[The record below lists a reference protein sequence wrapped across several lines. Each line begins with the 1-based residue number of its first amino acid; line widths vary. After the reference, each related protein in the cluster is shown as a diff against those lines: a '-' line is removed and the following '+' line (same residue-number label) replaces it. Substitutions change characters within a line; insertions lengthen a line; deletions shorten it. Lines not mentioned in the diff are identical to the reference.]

1 MEDNIAISIKNIS
14 KKYCLQQPIKDAD
27 GNETHELWALKDIS
41 FDIKK
46 GESVGI
52 IGSNGSGKSTL
63 LKILAGVTKP
73 TTGSAEIKGKVA
85 SILDIGAGFHPE
97 LSGRENVFLN
107 GQIYGFSHREIKQK
121 YNEIV
126 AFSGIGK
133 FIDEPVKNYSN
144 GMYLRLAFSIM
155 AHLDFD
161 VYLFDEVFSVG
172 DAEFSMKAREK
183 FHRLLNSEKTIL
195 FVSHNLNELA
205 EQDKYILLENGVL
218 KENTR
223 EKLLLSK
230 YLEDVLN
237 SKKIDIHTQSVII
250 DDFSEYNSSNAIIL
264 SKVSL
269 YQENNSSHFDSS
281 YGFTIS
287 VSFEKLDIHNTADII
302 VSIIDAQGHVIL
314 SSSPLIGNNC
324 KQIEEAG
331 TYIYNCHIPANFFSN
346 RLYRLSIS
354 FFVNAKDVISSIH
367 SPIEAEQKNDVM
379 KSMIRFENL
388 ITFKASLNNSAIGSN
403 FDIVNLN
410 GGLLPEFKW
419 TLSKPV

>member
-1 MEDNIAISIKNIS
+1 MKDNIAISIKNIS
-14 KKYCLQQPIKDAD
+14 KKYRLQQPIKDAD

-107 GQIYGFSHREIKQK
+107 GQIYGFSHREVKEK
-121 YNEIV
+121 YIEIV
-126 AFSGIGK
+126 EFSGIGK

-218 KENTR
+218 KENTK

-287 VSFEKLDIHNTADII
+287 VLFKKLDVNNTADII
-302 VSIIDAQGHVIL
+302 LSITDAQGHVIL

-324 KQIEEAG
+324 TQIEETG
-331 TYIYNCHIPANFFSN
+331 NYVYSCQIPANFFSN

-354 FFVNAKDVISSIH
+354 FFVNAKEVISSIH
-367 SPIEAEQKNDVM
+367 SPNEAEQKNDVM
-379 KSMIRFENL
+379 KSMIRFDNL

-403 FDIVNLN
+403 FDILNLN
-410 GGLLPEFKW
+410 GGLLPAFKW
-419 TLSKPV
+419 TLSKPI